1 MTVRACLLAALLA
14 ASPAFAFAQ
23 EAMPTD
29 PDQLFKGQMGGTFG
43 KNVVE
48 VMPAGKRIAVA
59 AFRVGFVIDNS
70 VTAQVRAAYLPGRDK
85 SGARSSL
92 FVALRGVDN
101 ATLQAITDKAYTDL
115 LAQLAASGREVVPL
129 ERMKEL
135 YPGVKAAETSAD
147 KPYTKTHNGQTVAFF
162 APTGMPLVFN
172 HFETGWT
179 DGGMLDFTNYRK
191 LQEISGKLD
200 AVVIAPVVFVNFAR
214 MSSSGNQSGL
224 FARSAETGAEL
235 SMAVASLHSTYIR
248 TEELR
253 NGMLMKG
260 DEGSFQM
267 TGAVETPLG
276 FGKLQETARDNNAAV
291 KGILDVIGKAAGIAN
306 AGGAAR
312 SSTKAVA
319 ETTNEAYSAAASD
332 ALQRWSALLGRWFA
346 KYPPA
351 N

>member
-1 MTVRACLLAALLA
+1 MSTRSRFLAAALA
-14 ASPAFAFAQ
+14 AFTSFGLAQ
-23 EAMPTD
+23 EAAPAD
-29 PDQLFKGQMGGTFG
+29 PDLLFKGQMGGTFG

-59 AFRVGFVIDNS
+59 AFRVGFVVDNS
-70 VTAQVRAAYLPGRDK
+70 VTAQVRAAYLPGRDM

-92 FVALRGVDN
+92 FVALKGVDN
-101 ATLQAITDKAYTDL
+101 ATLQAIADKTYGDL

-129 ERMKEL
+129 EQMREL
-135 YPGVKAAETSAD
+135 HAGMKAAQTSAEQ
-147 KPYTKTHNGQTVAFF
+147 PYTRTHNGQTVAFF
-162 APTGMPLVFN
+162 APSGMPLVFN

-191 LQEISGKLD
+191 LQEISARLD
-200 AVVIAPVVFVNFAR
+200 ATVIAPVVFVNFAK

-224 FARSAETGAEL
+224 LARSAETGVEL
-235 SMAVASLHSTYIR
+235 SMAVVSLHSAYVR
-248 TEELR
+248 TEEFR

-267 TGAVETPLG
+267 TGAVGSPLA
-276 FGKLQETARDNNAAV
+276 FGRLQETARDNNAAV
-291 KGILDVIGKAAGIAN
+291 KGILDVIGKAAGIPN
-306 AGGAAR
+306 AGGIVR
-312 SSTKAVA
+312 SSTKALA

-332 ALQRWSALLGRWFA
+332 ALQRWSAAMGRWFA

-351 N
+351 Q